1 MTMRV
6 VLNVTSS
13 ADWHKRPVGIIRVER
28 EVTKAIYAQFGEG
41 LTPVYLDREHGR
53 WMTLDVGC
61 FKDLMSD
68 DWVSNQSSK
77 KDELNIQHC
86 LSSFFPENDDRFVT
100 VGSDWSFNVPDKVA
114 ELYGTKRVLVP
125 ACYDLIPLLLPEFAP
140 GMEFYDQFD
149 YHYRA
154 VARLARSVFAISEV
168 SACSLRDFWKENGLD
183 GIAPPVEVVPLAAP
197 ALADDPVALNTDDQ
211 VVFDEINDGE
221 PYAIYVSTIEPRKN
235 HQLLLDIW
243 RELYEE
249 RGKKCP
255 KLLIVGVRGWGCDD
269 LLRSMSRMIAT
280 KAGKVLWRE
289 GLSDALLSRLYTQSS
304 FAVFPSYFEGWGLAA
319 TEAANLGKVCIVSTA
334 GALVEATKGM
344 MPSYHHL
351 DFLGWK
357 QEIIRLFDDD
367 DYRKLLQSRLESTY
381 FQRTW
386 YDFGAEFCLKFLSG
400 K

>member
-13 ADWHKRPVGIIRVER
+13 ADWQKRPVGIIRVER
-28 EVTKAIYAQFGEG
+28 EVTKAIYSQFGKG
-41 LTPVYLDREHGR
+41 LVPVYLDREQQR
-53 WMTLDVGC
+53 WMTLDAGC

-68 DWVSNQSSK
+68 SWVSNEASK
-77 KDELNIQHC
+77 GDSVDIQRH
-86 LSSFFPENDDRFVT
+86 LSSFTPKNEDRFVT
-100 VGSDWSFNVPDKVA
+100 VGSDWSFNVPDKV
-114 ELYGTKRVLVP
+114 EKLYGKKRVLVP

-140 GMEFYDQFD
+140 GMEFYDQFN

-168 SACSLRDFWKENGLD
+168 SASSLRSFWKKNGLEEN
-183 GIAPPVEVVPLAAP
+183 APPVEVVPLAAP
-197 ALADDPVALNTDDQ
+197 ALVDAPVTLSADDQAI
-211 VVFDEINDGE
+211 FDEINDGE

-243 RELYEE
+243 RELFEE

-255 KLLIVGVRGWGCDD
+255 RLLIVGAQGWGCDD
-269 LLRSMSRMIAT
+269 LIRSMSRMAVAEAKKI
-280 KAGKVLWRE
+280 LWKE

-319 TEAANLGKVCIVSTA
+319 TEAAALGKVCIVSTA
-334 GALVEATKGM
+334 GALVEATKGL

-351 DFLGWK
+351 DFFGWK
-357 QEIIRLFDDD
+357 QEISRLFDNQ
-367 DYRKLLQSRLESTY
+367 DYRKLLESRLKSAH

-386 YDFGAEFCLKFLSG
+386 HNFGTEFCLKFLSVQ
-400 K
+400 